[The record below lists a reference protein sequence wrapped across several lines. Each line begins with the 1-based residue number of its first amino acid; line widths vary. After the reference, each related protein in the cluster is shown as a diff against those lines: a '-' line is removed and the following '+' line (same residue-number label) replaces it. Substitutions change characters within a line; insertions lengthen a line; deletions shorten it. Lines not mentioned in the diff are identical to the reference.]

1 MKTRKA
7 TNFMGGT
14 LPLRRWSNAQLQQRI
29 RHLATLSE
37 RVIFTVHAYERM
49 AVRSVSDLEVLECLR
64 QGVIQRPPQ
73 TDNSTGSL
81 KCRMEFFG
89 TSRNLAVVVALD
101 DEDPDVVVVTVIT
114 RTR

>member
-1 MKTRKA
+1 MKTPKA

-14 LPLRRWSNAQLQQRI
+14 LPLRQWSNAQLQQHI
-29 RHLATLSE
+29 RRVASLSE
-37 RVIFTVHAYERM
+37 RVVFTEHAYGRM
-49 AVRSVSDLEVLECLR
+49 ALRSVSDLEVLECLR

-73 TDNSTGSL
+73 TDKSTGSL

-89 TSRNLAVVVALD
+89 TSRNLAVIVALD
-101 DEDPDVVVVTVIT
+101 DDNPDVIVVTVIA